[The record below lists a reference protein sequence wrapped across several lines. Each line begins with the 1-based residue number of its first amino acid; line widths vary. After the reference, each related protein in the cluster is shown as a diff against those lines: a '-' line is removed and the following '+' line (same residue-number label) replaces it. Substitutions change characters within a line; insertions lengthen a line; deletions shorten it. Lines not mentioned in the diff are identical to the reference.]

1 MESQGVLPAR
11 IELLNAIDQQIEI
24 LMTKAFA
31 AFTPEERSEFKT
43 RQERIRDLE
52 QQVAIAKTEQIYDR
66 GVFAGI
72 YRWGS
77 KHRIT
82 SDSRTSA
89 GDYLQHLLKLKF
101 DFYDSLLPVL
111 VLDDL
116 VFPVVLVLEVL
127 SILNSYLLQFVA
139 E

>member
-11 IELLNAIDQQIEI
+11 IELLTTIDQQIEI

-72 YRWGS
+72 YR
-77 KHRIT
+77 
-82 SDSRTSA
+82 
-89 GDYLQHLLKLKF
+89 
-101 DFYDSLLPVL
+101 
-111 VLDDL
+111 
-116 VFPVVLVLEVL
+116 
-127 SILNSYLLQFVA
+127 
-139 E
+139 